1 MRLNRNVTSMFA
13 ATTSSPSTPQKF
25 INLFNNGQIL
35 TGTSQLLY
43 PGGGVNIWDFSGV
56 PLVSISGG
64 SGGGWRLNS
73 RLIISGGNGVTANP
87 ALT

>member
-1 MRLNRNVTSMFA
+1 MRLNRDVTSMFA

-43 PGGGVNIWDFSGV
+43 PGGGVNIWDFSGGA
-56 PLVSISGG
+56 ITGG
-64 SGGGWRLNS
+64 ASNAWHINS
-73 RLIISGGNGVTANP
+73 RLTSANGVTINP
-87 ALT
+87 ALTF